1 MRWAERE
8 AKNLSEEPTG
18 FTRKWSGDAENAE
31 PPASAEP
38 VDFSFPEW
46 GETAPRNTG
55 FVYDSEEAR
64 DRHPAN
70 MEKARAGVKQ
80 ILRDAYEKAKEQA
93 AEIKAQAEQEGRE
106 KGHAEGFE
114 QGENQAREECGP
126 VLESAQNLIQTLS
139 EFRRNMYPK
148 VEREM
153 IEMVLALVKKIIH
166 VELSTKEEN
175 VQEMI
180 RLAVQ
185 SVLDKESMTIQVHP
199 KDKEYAEKFRPE
211 LAALFGEIKNVTFE
225 ENPGIERGGCVVESN
240 FGTVDARMD
249 QLEAQIDKLL
259 HLAPQVESQAES
271 QAESPVEPQEPREE

>member
-1 MRWAERE
+1 M
-8 AKNLSEEPTG
+8 SEPAPDFKPGLFTG
-18 FTRKWSGDAENAE
+18 GDPENAGQ
-31 PPASAEP
+31 PASGEP
-38 VDFSFPEW
+38 VKFTFLEHEEK
-46 GETAPRNTG
+46 GPRQTG

-64 DRHPAN
+64 DLDPQN
-70 MEKARAGVKQ
+70 IKKARTGVKQ
-80 ILRDAYEKAKEQA
+80 ILSDAYAKAKTQA
-93 AEIKAQAEQEGRE
+93 AEIKTQAEQEGRE
-106 KGHAEGFE
+106 QGHAEGFA
-114 QGENQAREECGP
+114 QGESQAREECGP
-126 VLESAQNLIQTLS
+126 LLETLQGLIEELS
-139 EFRRNMYPK
+139 TFRNNMYPK

-153 IEMVLALVKKIIH
+153 IEMVVALVKKIIH

-185 SVLDKESMTIQVHP
+185 SVLDKESMTIQVNP

-211 LAALFGEIKNVTFE
+211 LAALFGEIKNVAFE

-259 HLAPQVESQAES
+259 HLAPN
-271 QAESPVEPQEPREE
+271 PPEPSEE